1 MKYSLKDYQREVVDD
16 LKKYFNFHY
25 FQKGKMISF
34 KAPTGSGKTF
44 MISAFIEEIINE
56 NEDKDFS
63 FVWAS
68 IGKGELQVQS
78 YEAVSKYLVGYPKC
92 SLLDSEF
99 FGSRSYIKKYE
110 VVFVNWEKLVSKD
123 STTGDWKNSIM
134 KDQEGASFI
143 DVIEETK
150 RRGTKIILIIDES
163 HIGKS
168 QESRILELK
177 DTIIVP
183 NLTIEMSATPLTK
196 PDIEVKSSKVI
207 DEGMIK
213 ESIIVNEG
221 IDDSLVVDDDINSE
235 ELILEYGFNKRL
247 EIIEEYKK
255 LESNVNPLLLIQIPN
270 KDQGEAKLSVIT
282 DFLRN
287 KGVTLENGKLKI
299 WLTGKEHNFDKHK
312 IKDNDDLTDFL
323 VFKTAVA
330 TGWDCPRAH
339 ILVKFREGKS
349 ETFEIQTVGR
359 ILRTAEAKSYG
370 NYKLD
375 NAYIFTNL
383 AHFETQKDS
392 YNPNSIKTEMSF
404 FRLDKSKR
412 PVYTPIHLKSFYRSR
427 ANDYNSADS
436 GFYQVFDEEFCKYFN
451 IPKDSIDYSNPD
463 KMRDKGFDDSL
474 IVKNFIMREDKIETR
489 KIDEEQFSKSG
500 LKDVTQSESDQLF
513 SYYNLIKESLNGLAY
528 ARSKSPIN
536 GAIVGAFSKYYHNLP
551 RNQKLSMIQKL
562 VLNNSVIFSE
572 ILSKSTARYKKI
584 LEETSGKNG
593 VIKDFEIQGS
603 KAYSRVTYKE
613 VKSDLA
619 LYQPFRMKLVDSDN
633 QLVNKL
639 EKAFI
644 HYLDSKPEHIDWH
657 WHNGDERMEIN
668 FGISYSNGTSTFQP
682 DFIVK
687 FKDGRIGIFDTKPI
701 DYNLED
707 TKIKANALFRYLEEQ
722 NKMRD
727 SIHGKLVGG
736 IVVSNSSNY
745 INFYFYNEPEYVDF
759 KESQNKWKTFD
770 SLL

>member
-1 MKYSLKDYQREVVDD
+1 
-16 LKKYFNFHY
+16 
-25 FQKGKMISF
+25 
-34 KAPTGSGKTF
+34 
-44 MISAFIEEIINE
+44 
-56 NEDKDFS
+56 
-63 FVWAS
+63 
-68 IGKGELQVQS
+68 
-78 YEAVSKYLVGYPKC
+78 
-92 SLLDSEF
+92 
-99 FGSRSYIKKYE
+99 
-110 VVFVNWEKLVSKD
+110 
-123 STTGDWKNSIM
+123 
-134 KDQEGASFI
+134 
-143 DVIEETK
+143 
-150 RRGTKIILIIDES
+150 
-163 HIGKS
+163 
-168 QESRILELK
+168 
-177 DTIIVP
+177 
-183 NLTIEMSATPLTK
+183 
-196 PDIEVKSSKVI
+196 
-207 DEGMIK
+207 MIK